1 MLEAHDTP
9 HHSQD
14 GFRRGN
20 GGMHGVQ
27 EDRIALLLY
36 LSFSVHLIDKHLG
49 VFVSLHSFRQFLS
62 LSLALQFAAITLSSL

>member
-1 MLEAHDTP
+1 
-9 HHSQD
+9 
-14 GFRRGN
+14 
-20 GGMHGVQ
+20 MHGVQ